1 MKIIKLNSNVLGLSF
16 ALTAAALNAT
26 IGVFS
31 VLLMNTGLKSNDIAF
46 LKTIIAFVLL
56 SALLSKTPRHFQ
68 YFQYQQLQYQQ
79 LMPSKCITLNTK
91 SSNKY
96 SDKRVLGVVA
106 ICAFFGIFTLFVF
119 ETKAYAYGNPAN
131 VVVILM
137 AAATISATLFGAL
150 LLKEKLLLNTVF
162 GILLAVVGIF
172 VISWSNSVS
181 LSLVFFAALAGS
193 GYGLFSVL
201 MQRFGLQ
208 GGIYLTKYLLLFGSL
223 FLFIP
228 FMITFEPLQLSY
240 HSILGLLGLAIFPTI
255 LGFYCT
261 TSALKYLPA
270 SKVQVIELSE
280 PLFAMFFVWLI
291 LHEDAT
297 MRFWVGAGLVI
308 LGIVTMTKMSKK
320 ST

>member
-79 LMPSKCITLNTK
+79 LISKK
-91 SSNKY
+91 WVSSSHKT
-96 SDKRVLGVVA
+96 SHKRVLGAVA
-106 ICAFFGIFTLFVF
+106 ICAFLGIFTLFMF

-137 AAATISATLFGAL
+137 ASATISATLFGAL
-150 LLKEKLLLNTVF
+150 LLKEKVFINTIV
-162 GILLAVVGIF
+162 GVLLAIAGIF
-172 VISWSNSVS
+172 VISWTSSVD
-181 LSLVFFAALAGS
+181 LTLVLFATLAGS

-228 FMITFEPLQLSY
+228 FMITFEPVDISY

-291 LHEDAT
+291 LHEDVT
-297 MRFWVGAGLVI
+297 IRFWLGAGLVL
-308 LGIVTMTKMSKK
+308 LGILTITKRTKES
-320 ST
+320 S

>member
-1 MKIIKLNSNVLGLSF
+1 MKIIKLNSNLLGFSF
-16 ALTAAALNAT
+16 ALAAAALNAT
-26 IGVFS
+26 IGIFS

-46 LKTIIAFVLL
+46 LKTSIAFVLL
-56 SALLSKTPRHFQ
+56 SALLSKKSLH
-68 YFQYQQLQYQQ
+68 FQYQQLQYQQ
-79 LMPSKCITLNTK
+79 LQYQQLISKDFVS
-91 SSNKY
+91 SSNK
-96 SDKRVLGVVA
+96 SSHMRVLGAVA
-106 ICAFFGIFTLFVF
+106 ICAFLGIFTLFMF

-137 AAATISATLFGAL
+137 ASATISATLFGAL
-150 LLKEKLLLNTVF
+150 LLKEKVFINTIV
-162 GILLAVVGIF
+162 GVLLAIAGIF
-172 VISWSNSVS
+172 VISWTSSVD
-181 LSLVFFAALAGS
+181 LTLVLFATLAGS

-228 FMITFEPLQLSY
+228 FMITFEPVDISY

-291 LHEDAT
+291 LHEDVT
-297 MRFWVGAGLVI
+297 IRFWLGAGLVI

>member
-26 IGVFS
+26 IGIFS

-46 LKTIIAFVLL
+46 LKTSIAFVLL
-56 SALLSKTPRHFQ
+56 SALLSKKSLH
-68 YFQYQQLQYQQ
+68 FQYQQLQYQQ
-79 LMPSKCITLNTK
+79 LQYQQLISKDFVS
-91 SSNKY
+91 SSNK
-96 SDKRVLGVVA
+96 SSHMRVLGAVA
-106 ICAFFGIFTLFVF
+106 ICAFLGIFTLFMF

-137 AAATISATLFGAL
+137 ASATISATLFGAL
-150 LLKEKLLLNTVF
+150 LLKEKVFINTIV
-162 GILLAVVGIF
+162 GVLLAIAGIF
-172 VISWSNSVS
+172 VISWTSSVD
-181 LSLVFFAALAGS
+181 LTLVLFATLAGS

-228 FMITFEPLQLSY
+228 FMITFEPIQLSY
-240 HSILGLLGLAIFPTI
+240 LSVLGLLGLAIFPTI

-291 LHEDAT
+291 LHEDVT
-297 MRFWVGAGLVI
+297 IRFWLGAGLVL
-308 LGIVTMTKMSKK
+308 LGILTITKRTKES
-320 ST
+320 S

>member
-1 MKIIKLNSNVLGLSF
+1 MF

-46 LKTIIAFVLL
+46 FKTIIAFVLL
-56 SALLSKTPRHFQ
+56 STLLSKTPRRI
-68 YFQYQQLQYQQ
+68 QYQQL
-79 LMPSKCITLNTK
+79 ITTK
-91 SSNKY
+91 FVGSSN
-96 SDKRVLGVVA
+96 KRVLGAVA
-106 ICAFFGIFTLFVF
+106 ICAFLGIFTLFVF
-119 ETKAYAYGNPAN
+119 ETKAYEYGNPTN
-131 VVVILM
+131 VVVVLM

-150 LLKEKLLLNTVF
+150 LLKETLLLNTLIGV
-162 GILLAVVGIF
+162 LLAVVGIF
-172 VISWSNSVS
+172 VISWTSSINLNLIFS
-181 LSLVFFAALAGS
+181 AALAGS
-193 GYGLFSVL
+193 GYGLSSVL

-208 GGIYLTKYLLLFGSL
+208 GGIYLTKYLLLFGSV

-228 FMITFEPLQLSY
+228 FIVTFEPINIGYLSV
-240 HSILGLLGLAIFPTI
+240 LGLLGLAIFPTI

-291 LHEDAT
+291 LHEVAT
-297 MRFWVGAGLVI
+297 MRFWLGAGFVI
-308 LGIVTMTKMSKK
+308 LGILMITNLSKK
-320 ST
+320 SI

>member
-1 MKIIKLNSNVLGLSF
+1 MKIIKLNSNLLGFSF
-16 ALTAAALNAT
+16 ALAAAALNAT
-26 IGVFS
+26 IGIFS

-46 LKTIIAFVLL
+46 LKTSIAFVLL
-56 SALLSKTPRHFQ
+56 STLLSKKSRHFQ

-79 LMPSKCITLNTK
+79 LISKK
-91 SSNKY
+91 WVSSSHKT
-96 SDKRVLGVVA
+96 SHKRVLGVVA

-150 LLKEKLLLNTVF
+150 LLKERLVLNTIV
-162 GILLAVVGIF
+162 GVLLAIAGIF
-172 VISWSNSVS
+172 VISWTSSVD
-181 LSLVFFAALAGS
+181 LTLVFFAALAGS

-201 MQRFGLQ
+201 MQRFGLK

-297 MRFWVGAGLVI
+297 MRFWVGVGLVI

>member
-1 MKIIKLNSNVLGLSF
+1 MKIIKLNSNLLGFSF
-16 ALTAAALNAT
+16 ALAAAALNAT
-26 IGVFS
+26 IGIFS

-46 LKTIIAFVLL
+46 LKTSIAFVLL
-56 SALLSKTPRHFQ
+56 SALLSKKSLH
-68 YFQYQQLQYQQ
+68 FQYQQLQYQE
-79 LMPSKCITLNTK
+79 LISKDFVS
-91 SSNKY
+91 SSNK
-96 SDKRVLGVVA
+96 SSHKRVLGAVA
-106 ICAFFGIFTLFVF
+106 ICAFLGIFTLFMF

-150 LLKEKLLLNTVF
+150 LLKERLVLNTIV
-162 GILLAVVGIF
+162 GVLLAIAGIF
-172 VISWSNSVS
+172 VISWTSSID
-181 LSLVFFAALAGS
+181 LTLVLFATLAGS

-228 FMITFEPLQLSY
+228 FMITFEPVDISY

-291 LHEDAT
+291 LHEDVT
-297 MRFWVGAGLVI
+297 IRFWLGAGLVL
-308 LGIVTMTKMSKK
+308 LGILTITKRTKES
-320 ST
+320 S

>member
-1 MKIIKLNSNVLGLSF
+1 MKIIKLNSNLLGFSF
-16 ALTAAALNAT
+16 ALAAAALNAT
-26 IGVFS
+26 IGIFS

-46 LKTIIAFVLL
+46 LKTSIAFVLL
-56 SALLSKTPRHFQ
+56 SALLSKKSLH
-68 YFQYQQLQYQQ
+68 FQYQQLQYQQ
-79 LMPSKCITLNTK
+79 LQYQELISKDFVS
-91 SSNKY
+91 SSNK
-96 SDKRVLGVVA
+96 SSHMRVLGAVA
-106 ICAFFGIFTLFVF
+106 ICAFLGIFTLFMF

-137 AAATISATLFGAL
+137 ASATISATLFGAL
-150 LLKEKLLLNTVF
+150 LLKEKVFINTIV
-162 GILLAVVGIF
+162 GVLLAIAGIF
-172 VISWSNSVS
+172 VISWTSSVD
-181 LSLVFFAALAGS
+181 LTLVLFATLAGS

-228 FMITFEPLQLSY
+228 FMITFEPVDISY

-291 LHEDAT
+291 LHEDVT
-297 MRFWVGAGLVI
+297 IRFWLGAGLVL
-308 LGIVTMTKMSKK
+308 LGILTITKRTKES
-320 ST
+320 S

>member
-1 MKIIKLNSNVLGLSF
+1 MKVMKPNNNLNNSLGVSF
-16 ALTAAALNAT
+16 ALAAAALNAM
-26 IGVFS
+26 IGIFS

-56 SALLSKTPRHFQ
+56 SVLLRKTPKRM
-68 YFQYQQLQYQQ
+68 QYQHL
-79 LMPSKCITLNTK
+79 ITTEFVG
-91 SSNKY
+91 SSNK
-96 SDKRVLGVVA
+96 RVMWTVA
-106 ICAFFGIFTLFVF
+106 ICAFLGIFTLFVF
-119 ETKAYAYGNPAN
+119 ETKAYEYGNPAN
-131 VVVILM
+131 VVVVLM

-150 LLKEKLLLNTVF
+150 LLKEKLLLSTILGV
-162 GILLAVVGIF
+162 LLAVTGIF
-172 VISWSNSVS
+172 VISWTSSVN
-181 LSLVFFAALAGS
+181 LNLIFFASLAGS

-208 GGIYLTKYLLLFGSL
+208 GGIYLTKYLLLFGSV

-228 FMITFEPLQLSY
+228 FIVTFEPINIGYPSV
-240 HSILGLLGLAIFPTI
+240 LGLLGLAIFPTI

-291 LHEDAT
+291 LHEAAT

-308 LGIVTMTKMSKK
+308 LGVITITNLSKK
-320 ST
+320 PTLVNSNK

>member
-1 MKIIKLNSNVLGLSF
+1 MKVINSNNNLSNLLGVSF
-16 ALTAAALNAT
+16 ALAAAALNAT

-46 LKTIIAFVLL
+46 FKTIIAFVLL
-56 SALLSKTPRHFQ
+56 SALLSKTPRRI
-68 YFQYQQLQYQQ
+68 QYQQL
-79 LMPSKCITLNTK
+79 ITTEFVG
-91 SSNKY
+91 SST
-96 SDKRVLGVVA
+96 KRVMAAVA
-106 ICAFFGIFTLFVF
+106 ICAFLGIFTLFVF
-119 ETKAYAYGNPAN
+119 ETKAYEYGNPAN
-131 VVVILM
+131 VVVVLM

-150 LLKEKLLLNTVF
+150 LLKEKLLLSTILGV
-162 GILLAVVGIF
+162 LLAIAGIF
-172 VISWSNSVS
+172 VISWTNNVN
-181 LSLVFFAALAGS
+181 LNLIFFAALAGS

-208 GGIYLTKYLLLFGSL
+208 GGIYLTKYLLLFGSV

-228 FMITFEPLQLSY
+228 FIITFEPVHIGYQ
-240 HSILGLLGLAIFPTI
+240 SILGLLGLAIFPTI

-291 LHEDAT
+291 LHEAAT
-297 MRFWVGAGLVI
+297 IRFWLGAALVI
-308 LGIVTMTKMSKK
+308 MGILTITNASKK
-320 ST
+320 SAQ

>member
-1 MKIIKLNSNVLGLSF
+1 MKIIKLNSNVLGVSF

-56 SALLSKTPRHFQ
+56 SALLSKKSRH
-68 YFQYQQLQYQQ
+68 FQYQQLVT
-79 LMPSKCITLNTK
+79 PEFITLNTK
-91 SSNKY
+91 SSNNSNSK
-96 SDKRVLGVVA
+96 SSNMRVLGTVA
-106 ICAFFGIFTLFVF
+106 ICAFLGIFTLFMF
-119 ETKAYAYGNPAN
+119 ETKAYEYGNPAN

-150 LLKEKLLLNTVF
+150 LLKEKLVLNTIF

-181 LSLVFFAALAGS
+181 LSLVFFATLAGS

-201 MQRFGLQ
+201 MQRFGLR

-228 FMITFEPLQLSY
+228 FIITFEPMNISY

-297 MRFWVGAGLVI
+297 MRFWLGAGLVI
-308 LGIVTMTKMSKK
+308 LGIVTMTILPKK

>member
-1 MKIIKLNSNVLGLSF
+1 MPLLNQNPNRSGIVSIKGVLF
-16 ALTAAALNAT
+16 ALAAAALNAT

-31 VLLMNTGLKSNDIAF
+31 VLLMNTGLKSNDVAF
-46 LKTIIAFVLL
+46 LKTLAAFALL
-56 SALLSKTPRHFQ
+56 SLMLSKTPRHV
-68 YFQYQQLQYQQ
+68 QYQQLI
-79 LMPSKCITLNTK
+79 MPTRITLNNHA
-91 SSNKY
+91 SH
-96 SDKRVLGVVA
+96 KRIMAAVA
-106 ICAFFGIFTLFVF
+106 VCAFFGIFTLFVF
-119 ETKAYAYGNPAN
+119 ETQAYQYGNPAN

-150 LLKEKLLLNTVF
+150 LLKEKILLNTILGV
-162 GILLAVVGIF
+162 LLAIAGIF
-172 VISWSNSVS
+172 VISWTSSVD
-181 LSLVFFAALAGS
+181 LTLVFFAALAGI

-228 FMITFEPLQLSY
+228 FIITFEPVHIGYQ
-240 HSILGLLGLAIFPTI
+240 SILGLLGLAIFPTI

-261 TSALKYLPA
+261 TSALTYLPA

-291 LHEDAT
+291 LHEAAT
-297 MRFWVGAGLVI
+297 MRFWLGAGLVI
-308 LGIVTMTKMSKK
+308 LGILTITNTFKKMLH
-320 ST
+320 

>member
-1 MKIIKLNSNVLGLSF
+1 MKTIKSNHNLSNSLGVSF

-46 LKTIIAFVLL
+46 FKTIIAFVLL
-56 SALLSKTPRHFQ
+56 SALLSKTPRRV
-68 YFQYQQLQYQQ
+68 QYQQL
-79 LMPSKCITLNTK
+79 ITTEFVGSSHR
-91 SSNKY
+91 SSNKP
-96 SDKRVLGVVA
+96 SDKRIMAAVA
-106 ICAFFGIFTLFVF
+106 ICAFLGIFTLFVF
-119 ETKAYAYGNPAN
+119 ETKAYEYGNPAN

-150 LLKEKLLLNTVF
+150 LLKERLLLNTILGV
-162 GILLAVVGIF
+162 LLAVTGIF
-172 VISWSNSVS
+172 VISWTSSIN
-181 LSLVFFAALAGS
+181 LSLVFYAALAGS

-208 GGIYLTKYLLLFGSL
+208 GGIYLTKYLLLFGSV

-228 FMITFEPLQLSY
+228 FIVTFEPINIGYLSV
-240 HSILGLLGLAIFPTI
+240 LGLLGLAIFPTI

-291 LHEDAT
+291 LHEVAT
-297 MRFWVGAGLVI
+297 MRFWLGAGFVI
-308 LGIVTMTKMSKK
+308 LGILMITNLSKK
-320 ST
+320 HT

>member
-1 MKIIKLNSNVLGLSF
+1 MKIIKLNSNLLGFSF
-16 ALTAAALNAT
+16 ALAAAALNAT
-26 IGVFS
+26 IGIFS

-46 LKTIIAFVLL
+46 LKTSIAFVLL
-56 SALLSKTPRHFQ
+56 SALLSKKSLH
-68 YFQYQQLQYQQ
+68 FQYQQLQYQE
-79 LMPSKCITLNTK
+79 LISKDFVS
-91 SSNKY
+91 SSNK
-96 SDKRVLGVVA
+96 SSHKRVLGAVA
-106 ICAFFGIFTLFVF
+106 ICAFLGIFTLFMF

-150 LLKEKLLLNTVF
+150 LLKEKVF
-162 GILLAVVGIF
+162 INNIVGVLLAIAGIF
-172 VISWSNSVS
+172 VISWTSSVD
-181 LSLVFFAALAGS
+181 LTLVLFATLAGS

-228 FMITFEPLQLSY
+228 FMITFEPVDISY

-291 LHEDAT
+291 LHEDVT
-297 MRFWVGAGLVI
+297 IRFWLGAGLVL
-308 LGIVTMTKMSKK
+308 LGILTITKRTKES
-320 ST
+320 S